1 MTLADL
7 IDDFREESHDLGDP
21 PFWSVSR
28 LARLASEGQ
37 REACRRGDL
46 LIDSTGPMCSAS
58 VTAGD
63 PIVTL
68 DPRALEVKRI
78 RLASRGFQLC
88 PVTTSQMDECALT
101 WEQDSGDPTNF
112 VTDYQTGAIRLYPI
126 PVADDELSLTVR
138 RLPLVDMVNDDD
150 EPEIRIEAQPAL
162 VQWMLYRAYSKQDAD
177 TFDPNKAARALAE
190 FEREFGRKSSARNE
204 QWMRSSHVVG
214 ADPIA

>member
-7 IDDFREESHDLGDP
+7 IDDFREESHDLGTP
-21 PFWSVSR
+21 PFWSFER
-28 LARLASEGQ
+28 LAKIASEGQ

-46 LIDSTGPMCSAS
+46 LIDSTGPMCFAS

-63 PIVTL
+63 PVVTL

-88 PVTTSQMDECALT
+88 PVTTGHMDGCSST
-101 WEQDSGDPTNF
+101 WEQDSGEPTNF

-126 PVADDELSLTVR
+126 PVADDDLLLTVR
-138 RLPLVDMVNDDD
+138 RLPLADLVDDAD
-150 EPEIRIEAQPAL
+150 EPEIRLEAQPAL

-177 TFDPNKAARALAE
+177 TFDPQKSARALAE
-190 FEREFGRKSSARNE
+190 FEREFGRKTSARNE
-204 QWMRSSHVVG
+204 QWMRSANVVG

>member
-7 IDDFREESHDLGDP
+7 IDDFREESHDLGTP
-21 PFWSVSR
+21 PFWSFER
-28 LARLASEGQ
+28 LAKIASEGQ

-46 LIDSTGPMCSAS
+46 LIDSTGPMCSVS
-58 VTAGD
+58 VTAGE

-78 RLASRGFQLC
+78 RLASRGFQLL
-88 PVTTSQMDECALT
+88 PVTTGCMDEYAST
-101 WEQDSGDPTNF
+101 WEQDSGEPTNY

-126 PVADDELSLTVR
+126 QAADDELLLTVR
-138 RLPLVDMVNDDD
+138 RLPLADLVDDAD
-150 EPEIRIEAQPAL
+150 EPEIRLEAQPAL

-177 TFDPNKAARALAE
+177 TFDPHKAARSLAE
-190 FEREFGRKSSARNE
+190 FEREFGRKTSARNE
-204 QWMRSSHVVG
+204 QWMRSANVVG